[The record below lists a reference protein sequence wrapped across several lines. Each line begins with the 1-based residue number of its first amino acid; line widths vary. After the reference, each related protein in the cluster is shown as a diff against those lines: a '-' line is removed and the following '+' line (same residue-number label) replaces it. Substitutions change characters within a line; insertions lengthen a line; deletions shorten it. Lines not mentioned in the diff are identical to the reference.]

1 MRADPSN
8 HGDDAAQPGAD
19 EKDDRNQEILPCLV
33 QRASLPRSKIN
44 ADRLHSVADVPD
56 THCARVRIAVN
67 IPKCLNLHRAG
78 KRGQDVGDWVE
89 KIVDREKPDDRQQ
102 ADFDREHDM
111 TPIEYAV
118 ELDTGAK
125 LIRDDNAGTERGNR
139 EKVPDRAA
147 EISGEKMM
155 THEDEISSQR
165 IRENSSS
172 NEIRVRVLKPAGE
185 CQRDHDCGCI

>member
-1 MRADPSN
+1 
-8 HGDDAAQPGAD
+8 
-19 EKDDRNQEILPCLV
+19 
-33 QRASLPRSKIN
+33 
-44 ADRLHSVADVPD
+44 
-56 THCARVRIAVN
+56 
-67 IPKCLNLHRAG
+67 
-78 KRGQDVGDWVE
+78 
-89 KIVDREKPDDRQQ
+89 
-102 ADFDREHDM
+102 M

-185 CQRDHDCGCI
+185 RQRDHDSGRIRSRKMRLTFCHFLVAFMRSLSTAIPTRSWKP